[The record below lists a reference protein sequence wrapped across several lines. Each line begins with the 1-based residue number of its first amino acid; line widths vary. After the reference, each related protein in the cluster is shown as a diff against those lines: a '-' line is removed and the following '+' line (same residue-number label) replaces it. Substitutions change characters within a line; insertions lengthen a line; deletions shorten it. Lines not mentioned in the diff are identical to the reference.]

1 MFDTDNSGKSI
12 FTFSQVYANLGN
24 IDEKELRSAMRAL
37 GFNPTKDEVADLI
50 YMVDDDGSGTIE
62 FDEFLN
68 LMQTK
73 MVNSHIP
80 WSSNFES
87 RLKKESSIKK

>member
-1 MFDTDNSGKSI
+1 
-12 FTFSQVYANLGN
+12 
-24 IDEKELRSAMRAL
+24 MRAL

-73 MVNSHIP
+73 MVKIP
-80 WSSNFES
+80 LPGPSPNLELD
-87 RLKKESSIKK
+87 RGKRT

>member
-1 MFDTDNSGKSI
+1 
-12 FTFSQVYANLGN
+12 
-24 IDEKELRSAMRAL
+24 MRAL

-73 MVNSHIP
+73 MVISRSLGHI
-80 WSSNFES
+80 SNHFVDRGKRIRQRNE
-87 RLKKESSIKK
+87 RRVQILH